1 MLANC
6 TNLQVLNLSTNSLS
20 GKLPD
25 LSTFAQNTISTNA
38 FYGPFTVWVGKLS
51 GLTELGL
58 GENNFDESD
67 VPEKR

>member
-1 MLANC
+1 
-6 TNLQVLNLSTNSLS
+6 LS